1 MSQPENSHMPA
12 VGLGWMLFC
21 VYLAI
26 AVSVLYY
33 PISLASGLLVSD
45 ATEYAIALHGRFE
58 VVLGQHVLPS
68 RYPPGFPLFFLAPIA
83 LLAPQARLEARCAHA
98 TEAPST
104 AR

>member
-1 MSQPENSHMPA
+1 MPA

-45 ATEYAIALHGRFE
+45 ATEYAMGAQRIALHGRFE

-68 RYPPGFPLFFLAPIA
+68 HPAAGLPVG
-83 LLAPQARLEARCAHA
+83 
-98 TEAPST
+98 
-104 AR
+104 